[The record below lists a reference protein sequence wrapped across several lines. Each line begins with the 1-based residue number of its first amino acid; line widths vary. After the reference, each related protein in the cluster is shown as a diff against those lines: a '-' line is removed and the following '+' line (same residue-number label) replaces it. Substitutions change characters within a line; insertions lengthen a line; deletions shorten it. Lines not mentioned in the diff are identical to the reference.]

1 MAVRQ
6 KITGRRSIVGTIGDK
21 ALHRTINLI
30 QKISQGCGIT
40 DIVCG
45 QIGANDL
52 AADKIKTNVKLAPFL
67 PFDFDFVLV
76 FQPFALTKD
85 LQAVLSTTR

>member
-1 MAVRQ
+1 M
-6 KITGRRSIVGTIGDK
+6 
-21 ALHRTINLI
+21 
-30 QKISQGCGIT
+30 
-40 DIVCG
+40 
-45 QIGANDL
+45 
-52 AADKIKTNVKLAPFL
+52 KLAPFL